1 MLVSSTSDDINILM
15 LFLLHQFKN
24 KRVLIDNG
32 TSNRRKII
40 DTNSTTEASTSRRS
54 CKILKFNKLKFL
66 DVLIEHERF
75 VQTFSDLGLFG
86 YVMTETKQKFEYF
99 LCLIYGGKKCKSVD
113 KQNLLHQK
121 FEKQRTVQLIML

>member
-1 MLVSSTSDDINILM
+1 M
-15 LFLLHQFKN
+15 LFLLHQFKK

-32 TSNRRKII
+32 TSNSRKII
-40 DTNSTTEASTSRRS
+40 DTNSTTETSTSRRS
-54 CKILKFNKLKFL
+54 YKILKFKKLKLL
-66 DVLIEHERF
+66 DVLIEQERF
-75 VQTFSDLGLFG
+75 VQTFADLGLFG